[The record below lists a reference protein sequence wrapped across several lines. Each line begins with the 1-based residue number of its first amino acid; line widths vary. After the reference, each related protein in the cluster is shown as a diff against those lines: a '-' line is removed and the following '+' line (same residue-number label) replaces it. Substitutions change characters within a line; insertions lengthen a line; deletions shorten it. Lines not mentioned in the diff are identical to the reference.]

1 MKRLNITI
9 MVFFMASALLLIGCL
24 KDKDYEAGLRGINID
39 ENMRIIEIP
48 GPSDGFINVDLL
60 GSDNDTVV
68 NAVLIRLAS
77 AKLAAQDIQVTVALD
92 PAAVDA
98 YNNSHGTSYV
108 VPAASQYSIPSL
120 TVTIPKG
127 EREAYISLSTKPNN
141 LLGAEYAL
149 GFKVQR
155 VSDPSVKV
163 SGNFNTQVVGLTIRN
178 QYDGSY
184 RFRGQVIHPSL
195 GGSFTD
201 DGYPCGT
208 FTLVTAG
215 ANSVELAP
223 AQPYGNGTIQGI
235 FGVYPRF
242 NIDPATNKVTVTD
255 AAGSLSSVESFSD
268 YDSRY
273 DPATRTFYVKWGWN
287 GSRVAWDTLTY
298 CGPR

>member
-9 MVFFMASALLLIGCL
+9 MILFTASVLFLVGCL
-24 KDKDYEAGLRGINID
+24 KDKDYEAGLRGIDID
-39 ENMRIIEIP
+39 ENLKIIEIP
-48 GPSDGFINVDLL
+48 GPADGFINVDLL

-77 AKLAAQDIQVTVALD
+77 EKPAQNDIQVTVALD
-92 PAAVDA
+92 PAAVAA
-98 YNNSHGTSYV
+98 YNTEHGTSYE
-108 VPAASQYSIPSL
+108 VPDANQYSIPSL
-120 TVTIPKG
+120 TVTIPRG

-141 LLGAEYAL
+141 LLGSEYAL
-149 GFKVQR
+149 GFRVVS
-155 VSDPSVKV
+155 VSDPSVRV
-163 SGNFNTQVVGLTIRN
+163 SGNYNSQVVGLTIRN

-215 ANSVELAP
+215 ANSVDLAP

-242 NIDPATNKVTVTD
+242 TINPVTNKITVTD

-273 DPATRTFYVKWGWN
+273 DPATRTLYVKWGWN

>member
-1 MKRLNITI
+1 MKRLNIMIAFLFT
-9 MVFFMASALLLIGCL
+9 ASVLMLVGCL
-24 KDKDYEAGLRGINID
+24 KDKDYEAGLRGIDID
-39 ENMRIIEIP
+39 ENIKILEIP
-48 GPSDGFINVDLL
+48 GPADGFINVDLL

-77 AKLAAQDIQVTVALD
+77 EKPAENDIQVTIALD

-98 YNNSHGTSYV
+98 YNTEHGTSYE
-108 VPAASQYSIPSL
+108 VPNANLYSIPSL

-127 EREAYISLSTKPNN
+127 QREVYVRLSTRPND

-149 GFKVQR
+149 GFKIQS
-155 VSDPSVKV
+155 VSDPTVNV
-163 SGNFNTQVVGLTIRN
+163 SGNFKTQVVGLTIRN

-184 RFRGQVIHPSL
+184 SFRGQVIHPSL

-201 DGYPCGT
+201 AGYPCGT

-215 ANSVELAP
+215 ANSVDLAP
-223 AQPYGNGTIQGI
+223 AQPFGNGTIQGI

-242 NIDPATNKVTVTD
+242 TIDPATNKITVTD
-255 AAGSLSSVESFSD
+255 AAGGLASVESFSD

-273 DPATRTFYVKWGWN
+273 DPTTRTLYVKWGWN